1 MIPWDDIDTVLLDM
15 DGTLLDLYFD
25 NFFWQEYLP
34 LKWGE
39 MNGLETGAARDRLR
53 PQFRRKMGTLSWYC
67 LDYWSEQ
74 LDIDVLALK
83 SDVEHL
89 IMIRPQVETFLEFLN
104 ELNKYVV
111 LVTNAHQKLIA
122 LKMEKTGIDKY
133 FDKIFCAHGLGAPKE
148 DADFWHRL
156 NEEISFSADKTVL
169 IDDNLTVLR
178 AAREYGVRHLLAI
191 AKPDSHSPSRDT
203 AEFTAI
209 TSFATLYAQDTP
221 RL

>member
-39 MNGLETGAARDRLR
+39 MNDLDPDSARDRLT
-53 PQFRRKMGTLSWYC
+53 PQIKRKVGTLSWYC

-74 LDIDVLALK
+74 LDIDVLALH
-83 SDVEHL
+83 SDIEHL
-89 IMIRPQVETFLEFLN
+89 IAMRPQATEFLEFLGDT
-104 ELNKYVV
+104 NKHIV
-111 LVTNAHQKLIA
+111 LVTNAHQKLIS
-122 LKMEKTGIDKY
+122 LKMKKTGIDKY
-133 FDKIFCAHGLGAPKE
+133 FDKIFSAHGFGAAKE
-148 DADFWHRL
+148 ESDFWQRL
-156 NEEISFSADKTVL
+156 NEEISFPADKTVL

-178 AAREYGVRHLLAI
+178 AAREYGIQYLLAI
-191 AKPDSHSPSRDT
+191 AKPDSRSSCLDT

-209 TSFATLYAQDTP
+209 TSFATLYA
-221 RL
+221 